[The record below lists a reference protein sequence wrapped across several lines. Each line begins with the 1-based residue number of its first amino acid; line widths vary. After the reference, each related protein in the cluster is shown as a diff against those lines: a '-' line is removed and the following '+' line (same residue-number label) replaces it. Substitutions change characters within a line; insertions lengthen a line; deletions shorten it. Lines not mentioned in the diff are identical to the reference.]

1 MNKLQAMAMILTA
14 GLPLSALADKPMM
27 KPGLWEYTMKMEMP
41 GMPFAMPPIKT
52 ERCLKQD
59 EIDRG
64 DQYAKDEKNDCQ
76 LKNLKQGASSASYD
90 VACKDGT
97 TGHYDFTYG
106 GDSMTGKGVTDS
118 QGQKVTTNFASK
130 RLGDCK

>member
-1 MNKLQAMAMILTA
+1 MKNWQTAAMVLAA
-14 GLPLSALADKPMM
+14 GLPLAALADKPAM

-52 ERCLKQD
+52 QRCLKQD

-64 DQYAKDEKNDCQ
+64 DQYSKDENSDCQ
-76 LKNLKQGASSASYD
+76 VKNLKQGATGASYD

-97 TGHYDFTYG
+97 TGRYDFTSG
-106 GDSMTGKGVTDS
+106 ADSMTGKGVTDT
-118 QGQKVTTNFASK
+118 QGTKVTTNFASK

>member
-1 MNKLQAMAMILTA
+1 MKNWQAVAMALAA
-14 GLPLSALADKPMM
+14 GLPLSAHAEKPAM

-64 DQYAKDEKNDCQ
+64 DQYSKDEKNDCQ
-76 LKNLKQGASSASYD
+76 IKNLKQGASSASYD
-90 VACKDGT
+90 VSCKDGT

-106 GDSMTGKGVTDS
+106 GDSMKGKGVTDS
-118 QGQKVTTNFASK
+118 QGHQMTTNFTSK
-130 RLGDCK
+130 RLGECK